1 MYLAGAFTRLERAQR
16 KIAAHQREKWSF
28 NKLIVTLAN
37 KKSVSSK
44 DLLLLAELK
53 KMQDSYVRQLNK
65 LEYELSEELQLS
77 ALKMR
82 KTALSNG
89 PPLIPE

>member
-1 MYLAGAFTRLERAQR
+1 M
-16 KIAAHQREKWSF
+16 AAHQREKWSF

-65 LEYELSEELQLS
+65 LEYELSEELQLIGAEDAQDRS
-77 ALKMR
+77 F
-82 KTALSNG
+82 
-89 PPLIPE
+89 